1 MACLAVEVEDGS
13 GEDEPSGGAVE
24 VGAGAEDGMASRNW
38 RDGGRDRERT
48 FLVGPTAGG
57 MFSGTDIR
65 LSGGKD
71 MGGIMVWG
79 KGWDSKGRF
88 EFCILG
94 SWWPSGCCAAGHAK
108 VAMLPDVGGAGDRPC
123 GWSPEKAE

>member
-1 MACLAVEVEDGS
+1 MEGGVDA
-13 GEDEPSGGAVE
+13 DESSAGAVE
-24 VGAGAEDGMASRNW
+24 PATGGVGGTASRNW
-38 RDGGRDRERT
+38 RDGGRERECT

-71 MGGIMVWG
+71 MGGMMVG
-79 KGWDSKGRF
+79 GRGWDSKGRLGF
-88 EFCILG
+88 GILG
-94 SWWPSGCCAAGHAK
+94 SWWPSGCCAADHAK

-123 GWSPEKAE
+123 GWSPENAE

>member
-1 MACLAVEVEDGS
+1 MAEVEEGGGADGS
-13 GEDEPSGGAVE
+13 SGGVVE
-24 VGAGAEDGMASRNW
+24 LARGVVDGGASRSW
-38 RDGGRDRERT
+38 REGGRERERM

-57 MFSGTDIR
+57 MFSGTDMR

-71 MGGIMVWG
+71 MGGGIMVWG
-79 KGWDSKGRF
+79 RGWDSSGR
-88 EFCILG
+88 EGFCILG

-123 GWSPEKAE
+123 GWSPGKAE